1 MEQVSKMLKQ
11 VRTMMTKEEF
21 AEEVEKRIQGVDT
34 SKLYDVLSKHVKAGR
49 LKKSDM
55 ILYARYGWCLQNPE
69 AVIAYE
75 AARGKLGG
83 WIVNNCSTEI
93 SKVNARVKVCEQF
106 GFEASRVEIIGTPY
120 YDSTD
125 WNFIRFNC
133 AGWSWLINNG
143 DIDKVYD

>member
-1 MEQVSKMLKQ
+1 MER

-55 ILYARYGWCLQNPE
+55 ILYARYHWCLENPE
-69 AVIAYE
+69 AVVAYE
-75 AARGKLGG
+75 AARGKLGK

-93 SKVNARVKVCEQF
+93 SKANARVKICEQF

-120 YDSTD
+120 YVSTD